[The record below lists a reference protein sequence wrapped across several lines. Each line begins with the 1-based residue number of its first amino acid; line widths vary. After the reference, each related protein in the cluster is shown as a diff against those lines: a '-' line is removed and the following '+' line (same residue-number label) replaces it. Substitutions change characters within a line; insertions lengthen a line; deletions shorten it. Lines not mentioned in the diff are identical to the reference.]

1 MNDTCVRTHLDV
13 ADFDCCDVHES
24 AYRKGGFCLHCRIA
38 ELENIVGLDA
48 VRIKAFERRE
58 AKLQA
63 QLDNEHEA
71 ATFWQ
76 SKATELQEQVESDQ
90 MMLDI
95 RDTQLRIAKEKLEE
109 QYAFATK
116 CVNKISFYRAALD
129 KLARL
134 GNEPHYGN
142 SDGNCIARKALE
154 QSDGKDT
161 QTHTE
166 NTQ

>member
-1 MNDTCVRTHLDV
+1 MRSEYRTCDL
-13 ADFDCCDVHES
+13 AHELGEQV
-24 AYRKGGFCLHCRIA
+24 K
-38 ELENIVGLDA
+38 ELEADYGLFVEIVSSQEEQLAIIEGSEQLA
-48 VRIKAFERRE
+48 TEQALAAE
-58 AKLQA
+58 AKVKEL
-63 QLDNEHEA
+63 EA
-71 ATFWQ
+71 
-76 SKATELQEQVESDQ
+76 
-90 MMLDI
+90 
-95 RDTQLRIAKEKLEE
+95 KLEE